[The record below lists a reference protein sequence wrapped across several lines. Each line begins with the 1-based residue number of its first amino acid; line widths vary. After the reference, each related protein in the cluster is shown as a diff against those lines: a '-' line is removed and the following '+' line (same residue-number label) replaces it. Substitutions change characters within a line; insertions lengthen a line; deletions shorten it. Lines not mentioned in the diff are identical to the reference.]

1 MTDKNL
7 ERYLDQKMYDEWDA
21 LDLGGGLDEDGL
33 KGFWNEYEAIIG
45 LDDYEDDD
53 QWEEE

>member
-1 MTDKNL
+1 MTDKSV

-45 LDDYEDDD
+45 LDTYEDDD